1 MNFRENMLSAIDA
14 NSLEMRIEIQRR
26 DKKDD
31 KGTNMRRGWFEWK
44 TTLYNWDCRRV
55 DELSHKEVSSLDLRC
70 TSLSFPLPFSPLSST
85 PLRLSTFVNGF
96 IVIVWSKGLDK
107 SLLAE
112 RLLETKRNTVRDD
125 EESDKQEGEDFVVQ
139 KN

>member
-1 MNFRENMLSAIDA
+1 MNFRENVLSAIDA

-55 DELSHKEVSSLDLRC
+55 DELSHNEVSSLDLPRDARPC
-70 TSLSFPLPFSPLSST
+70 LSLSPFLLF
-85 PLRLSTFVNGF
+85 LRL
-96 IVIVWSKGLDK
+96 L
-107 SLLAE
+107 
-112 RLLETKRNTVRDD
+112 
-125 EESDKQEGEDFVVQ
+125 
-139 KN
+139 

>member
-1 MNFRENMLSAIDA
+1 M
-14 NSLEMRIEIQRR
+14 
-26 DKKDD
+26 
-31 KGTNMRRGWFEWK
+31 
-44 TTLYNWDCRRV
+44 
-55 DELSHKEVSSLDLRC
+55 
-70 TSLSFPLPFSPLSST
+70 
-85 PLRLSTFVNGF
+85 RLSTFVNGF